1 MITICTIFSRWFI
14 FSTNF
19 ISWLFCLYMVN
30 QLGSWRRKYHLIP
43 VQKKDISSIFIW
55 IWKLNLMTFDK
66 IRIVV
71 FSFNSLP
78 ACLFPVFNYWIWKL
92 NLMTFDKIRI
102 VVFSFNS
109 LPACLF
115 PVFNY
120 WIWKLNL
127 MTFDKIR
134 IVVFAFNKEHQALYV
149 PRCWCHWSLNSSSM
163 TPVKICISLQTNLD
177 LTYKL
182 FLSYFNS

>member
-102 VVFSFNS
+102 VVF
-109 LPACLF
+109 
-115 PVFNY
+115 
-120 WIWKLNL
+120 
-127 MTFDKIR
+127 
-134 IVVFAFNKEHQALYV
+134 AFNKEHQALYV